1 MRVIKVVH
9 SDQEEVLEHEKQQ
22 FRIQNYDANAF
33 IENSKLIRFKHLC
46 YLRTV
51 NPLSLMMK
59 IEPRFVNRKSIE
71 KSMNEMHEQ
80 YESAVD
86 DITRETIDA
95 LLKDIVEQLNKSE
108 VINLDTAKARYPK
121 TNNLSVGTYTLH
133 PYDNQKLTRLE
144 HFHKN
149 LALEKDDE
157 LIVLLGKMGAK
168 SVRIIETDTQRKAG
182 IGNLKSEVF
191 SSDAKVGISLSG
203 STERSTDL
211 LVTFEGNIVDIDP
224 HLLETSLWFCTDSKL
239 NAIFESRRFNP
250 NKIEQYTLINTYTET
265 FDFDFDLA
273 TRYLVVEADLK
284 AEYHSISNK
293 ERFFHV
299 EFGK

>member
-1 MRVIKVVH
+1 MRVVSI
-9 SDQEEVLEHEKQQ
+9 LE
-22 FRIQNYDANAF
+22 
-33 IENSKLIRFKHLC
+33 
-46 YLRTV
+46 
-51 NPLSLMMK
+51 
-59 IEPRFVNRKSIE
+59 
-71 KSMNEMHEQ
+71 
-80 YESAVD
+80 
-86 DITRETIDA
+86 DI
-95 LLKDIVEQLNKSE
+95 LEQLDKPE
-108 VINLDTAKARYPK
+108 VINLDIAKARYPK

-133 PYDNQKLTRLE
+133 PYDSQKLTRIE
-144 HFHKN
+144 HFHRN

-168 SVRIIETDTQRKAG
+168 SVRIIETDAQKKVG
-182 IGNLKSEVF
+182 GGNLKTDVF
-191 SSDAKVGISLSG
+191 SLDAQIGVNLSG

-211 LVTFEGNIVDIDP
+211 LVTFEGNVVDIDP

-250 NKIEQYTLINTYTET
+250 NKIEQYTLVNTYTET

-273 TRYLVVEADLK
+273 TKYLVVETDLR
-284 AEYHSISNK
+284 AEYHSISSK

>member
-9 SDQEEVLEHEKQQ
+9 SDREEVLEHEKQR
-22 FRIQNYDANAF
+22 FIIQNYDTNVLY
-33 IENSKLIRFKHLC
+33 INKLISIKFKNLPQ
-46 YLRTV
+46 LGLFAV
-51 NPLSLMMK
+51 LMVS
-59 IEPRFVNRKSIE
+59 PFRSRKDIE
-71 KSMNEMHEQ
+71 KMLKEIDGKYS
-80 YESAVD
+80 SAVD
-86 DITRETIDA
+86 NIIQETVDTLLIDIA
-95 LLKDIVEQLNKSE
+95 EQLNKAE
-108 VINLDTAKARYPK
+108 VINLDTARAKYPK

-133 PYDNQKLTRLE
+133 PYDSQKLTRLE

-168 SVRIIETDTQRKAG
+168 SVRIIETDTQKKAG
-182 IGNLKSEVF
+182 VANFKTEMF
-191 SSDAKVGISLSG
+191 SFDAKVGVNLSG
-203 STERSTDL
+203 STEKSTDL
-211 LVTFEGNIVDIDP
+211 LVTFEGNLIDIDP

-250 NKIEQYTLINTYTET
+250 NKIEQYTLRNTYTET
-265 FDFDFDLA
+265 FDFNFDLA
-273 TRYLVVEADLK
+273 TKYLVVETDLK